1 MPLLLPALDRRGAV
15 RPSRR
20 RRGGAHARG
29 SQGRERGVRAW
40 EDGSG
45 GGVRGWNGWIS
56 LSFSSP
62 LQLFPAS
69 SPFPGAGSRQLPVV
83 ALVCF
88 LRLRCRC
95 PLLCLFFSPLPPA
108 TFLSLSSPTRRC
120 GRPVGGWGLRIGS
133 DLSDECLVWF
143 YSKSKS
149 SPSSATADKCCK
161 STEQNVLKSQIPNGS
176 VRVEIREY

>member
-1 MPLLLPALDRRGAV
+1 MRAGAKEGRGGLGLGRTAAAAACGGGMDGFHFPFPLLYNSFRPPLPSPARALGSCRWWLWFAFC
-15 RPSRR
+15 
-20 RRGGAHARG
+20 ACAAAAR
-29 SQGRERGVRAW
+29 
-40 EDGSG
+40 
-45 GGVRGWNGWIS
+45 
-56 LSFSSP
+56 
-62 LQLFPAS
+62 
-69 SPFPGAGSRQLPVV
+69 
-83 ALVCF
+83 CF
-88 LRLRCRC
+88 VF
-95 PLLCLFFSPLPPA
+95 FFSPLPPA